1 MNMSNPPP
9 RMDRRLAI
17 KWMLTA
23 SASLAV
29 AAHLHGAAP
38 GPASATLG
46 EGSGEGG
53 GGGEARGYGRD
64 PSMVKTY
71 AVGELWPLTFNSAQR
86 RTVVSLCDVMIPA
99 DETSPSAS
107 SVGVP
112 DFIDEWVSAPYPAQ
126 KADRPIILKGLAWIE
141 TEAQG
146 RFGKEFSGLNPD
158 QQTAICDD
166 ICDPAHAKPAHASA
180 VRFFK
185 RYRDLTAGGYYTTAA
200 GMKAIGYMGNIPL
213 QGFDGPPSEALRHVG
228 LA

>member
-1 MNMSNPPP
+1 MNMPDQPS
-9 RMDRRLAI
+9 RMDRRIAI
-17 KWMLTA
+17 KWMLAA

-29 AAHLHGAAP
+29 AARLRG
-38 GPASATLG
+38 ASAGANAAALTK
-46 EGSGEGG
+46 
-53 GGGEARGYGRD
+53 ARGYGRD

-71 AVGELWPLTFNSAQR
+71 QPGEVWPLTFTPAQR
-86 RTVVSLCDVMIPA
+86 RTAVALCDVMIPA

-126 KADRPIILKGLAWIE
+126 EADRPIILEGLAWIE
-141 TEAQG
+141 TEAQS

-166 ICDPAHAKPAHASA
+166 ICDPAHAKPEHAPA

-185 RYRDLTAGGYYTTAA
+185 RYRDLTAGGYYTTPV
-200 GMKAIGYMGNIPL
+200 GMKAIGYTGNMPL
-213 QGFDGPPSEALRHVG
+213 PGFDGPPPEALRHVG

>member
-1 MNMSNPPP
+1 
-9 RMDRRLAI
+9 
-17 KWMLTA
+17 
-23 SASLAV
+23 
-29 AAHLHGAAP
+29 
-38 GPASATLG
+38 
-46 EGSGEGG
+46 
-53 GGGEARGYGRD
+53 
-64 PSMVKTY
+64 MVKTY

-200 GMKAIGYMGNIPL
+200 GMKAIGYREFFEFGTAAAAVDLAAI
-213 QGFDGPPSEALRHVG
+213 SERIKLDTRRYAKRQMTFFRKLPG
-228 LA
+228 IEWISPDPKDLASRIAAIVHAGSHAV